1 MIIKDNPL
9 YSFGNKK
16 KLAKLLS
23 VELKDLES
31 MRSDDYYK
39 IFSIKTG
46 KKERE
51 VQEPK
56 ETLKKVH
63 AKLQKLLKPLLYESD
78 YLTSGK
84 KRVSYIDNAKMH
96 TGSKYVLTLDI
107 DSFYSKSQREFI
119 FKFLNK
125 EMKMTE
131 DVAWLLADVLS
142 YRNFIPTGSPVSQII
157 SFLSYRKTFDKINS
171 IANSNKCGFTLYV
184 DDMTFSC
191 ANSPKRLIDAVN
203 KELKKVS
210 LQIKKKKTKL
220 YGKNEDKLVTGVCIS
235 DGKITI
241 PNKLRHKIH
250 EKWKEIKE
258 LKKSDQD
265 ILEKDIL
272 SFIGLAEAAQ
282 QIEDDQ
288 MIKKRQSQIRKY
300 LKV

>member
-31 MRSDDYYK
+31 MRGDDCYK
-39 IFSIKTG
+39 IFSIKNG
-46 KKERE
+46 KKIRE

-56 ETLKKVH
+56 EELKKVH
-63 AKLQKLLKPLLYESD
+63 TKLQKLLKPLLYESD

-96 TGSKYVLTLDI
+96 TGSKHVLTLDI
-107 DSFYSKSQREFI
+107 DSFYSNSQREFI
-119 FKFLNK
+119 FKFFNK

-131 DVAWLLADVLS
+131 DVSWLLADVLT
-142 YRNFIPTGSPVSQII
+142 YKNFIPTGSPVSQII
-157 SFLSYRKTFDKINS
+157 SFLSYKKAFDKINS
-171 IANSNKCGFTLYV
+171 IANSNKCMFTLYV

-191 ANSPKRLIDAVN
+191 ANSPKHLTNIVN

-210 LQIKKKKTKL
+210 HQIKKKKTKL

-241 PNKLRHKIH
+241 PNNLRRKIH
-250 EKWKEIKE
+250 KKWEEIKE